1 MSEHKNEPRVLI
13 RVSDKAGNHFL
24 CPVEELRDPANLT
37 EEELRYCFDSA
48 QEAFTDDEV
57 MAIIKSEFRKH
68 PTKGEE

>member
-1 MSEHKNEPRVLI
+1 
-13 RVSDKAGNHFL
+13 
-24 CPVEELRDPANLT
+24 VEELRDPANVT

-68 PTKGEE
+68 PREGDE

>member
-1 MSEHKNEPRVLI
+1 MSKRRNEPRVLI
-13 RVSDKAGNHFL
+13 RVSDKAGNDFL
-24 CPVEELRDPANLT
+24 CPVEELRDPANVT

-68 PTKGEE
+68 PEKGDE